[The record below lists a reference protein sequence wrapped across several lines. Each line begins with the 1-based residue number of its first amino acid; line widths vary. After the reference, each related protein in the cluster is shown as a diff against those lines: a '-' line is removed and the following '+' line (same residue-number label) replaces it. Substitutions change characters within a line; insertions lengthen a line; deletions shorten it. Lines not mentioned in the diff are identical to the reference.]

1 MADETVAAPAADT
14 SVDTG
19 VESTESQEASTTE
32 GAEETTAAPVA
43 AAKPAPSS
51 KRKLKLKVDGEEFD
65 EDFDPNDEESI
76 VRNLQLAK
84 VAQKRMQEYSSL
96 QKEVVKF
103 IEDLRKDPKTVLSDP
118 RIGLDVKK
126 IAAEIIE
133 QEIENSKKSPEQLEL
148 EKTRAEI
155 KALKEGQERDKA
167 EALEREKARLTEEQ
181 FERYDIEVTAALASS
196 DLPKSP
202 YVVKKIAD
210 YMLIGLE
217 ANKDISPADVMP
229 LVREEIMSDLK
240 AMFDVMPE
248 DVVEKLIGKS
258 KFDSIRKKNIK
269 AAKEKNAQVGST
281 KTTDV
286 GQKTTSK
293 TGTEKKQTFKQFF
306 GV

>member
-1 MADETVAAPAADT
+1 MADETVVAAPAADASIDT
-14 SVDTG
+14 SAA
-19 VESTESQEASTTE
+19 ESTETQEGSTTE
-32 GAEETTAAPVA
+32 GGEASAAVTT
-43 AAKPAPSS
+43 KPTPST
-51 KRKLKLKVDGEEFD
+51 KRTLKLKVDGEEFD

-155 KALKEGQERDKA
+155 KALKEAQENEKA
-167 EALEREKARLTEEQ
+167 QALEREKARLTEEQ
-181 FERYDIEVTAALASS
+181 FERYDIEVTAALSNS

-258 KFDSIRKKNIK
+258 KFDSIRKKNITAAKAK
-269 AAKEKNAQVGST
+269 AANLGSP
-281 KTTDV
+281 KAADV
-286 GQKTTSK
+286 GKKGSEKTS
-293 TGTEKKQTFKQFF
+293 TEKKQTFKQFF

>member
-1 MADETVAAPAADT
+1 MADETSVAAPAADA

-19 VESTESQEASTTE
+19 ASESTESQEASTTE
-32 GAEETTAAPVA
+32 GGEEAAPVA
-43 AAKPAPSS
+43 TAKPTPSA
-51 KRKLKLKVDGEEFD
+51 KRKIKLKVDGEEFD
-65 EDFDPNDEESI
+65 EDFDPNDEESL

-84 VAQKRMQEYSSL
+84 VSQKRMQEYASL

-103 IEDLRKDPKTVLSDP
+103 IEDLRRDPKAVLSDP

-155 KALKEGQERDKA
+155 KALKEGQEREKA
-167 EALEREKARLTEEQ
+167 EALEREKARMTEEQ
-181 FERYDIEVTAALASS
+181 FERYDIEVTAALATS